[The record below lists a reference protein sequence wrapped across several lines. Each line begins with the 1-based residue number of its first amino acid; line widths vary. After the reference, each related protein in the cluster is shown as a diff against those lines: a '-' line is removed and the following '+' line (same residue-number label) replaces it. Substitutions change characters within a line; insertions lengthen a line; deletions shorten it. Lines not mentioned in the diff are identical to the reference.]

1 MEPADFA
8 VRIEEIMA
16 EECSEYVCLMV
27 DEDEI
32 GRLWN
37 FTVEETIRGFLAFE
51 DNQETIAIPTI
62 TVGIHIGDV
71 TDHEPEDLKHLL
83 TVNGDFINACL
94 TVVNVPA
101 DEENPEDEYE
111 TDADDDLEDILPEDE
126 ESESQR
132 SQDLLFIQTK
142 VPFDAFDPEDFMGYV
157 QNLIF
162 QTDAFMGNA
171 GDSEDEEDDES
182 LLDLEE

>member
-71 TDHEPEDLKHLL
+71 TDHDPEDLKHLL

-101 DEENPEDEYE
+101 ESEDEEEPFE
-111 TDADDDLEDILPEDE
+111 TDADDDLENIPMEDE
-126 ESESQR
+126 ENDGPQK

-162 QTDAFMGNA
+162 QTDAFMGN
-171 GDSEDEEDDES
+171 GDSDEEDEDES
-182 LLDLEE
+182 LLDLED